1 MAKVALLFILGAIF
15 LIIALLGAVRS
26 ESKEYTRTEAV
37 IERVIFSDTGNVNY
51 YVSFVNNGVEIL
63 AQTDHYSSE
72 TKSLNP
78 GDKVEIGY
86 YLTKNGKFR
95 AVVLDDG
102 LEPVS
107 SRVGWLFKLMLVC
120 GCAMVSIAIV
130 LFVRSWF

>member
-1 MAKVALLFILGAIF
+1 MAKIALLFIIGAVF

-26 ESKEYTRTEAV
+26 EPKDYTRTEAV
-37 IERVIFSDTGNVNY
+37 IERAIFSDTGNVKY

-86 YLTKNGKFR
+86 YLTKNCKFR
-95 AVVLDDG
+95 AVVLDDC

-107 SRVGWLFKLMLVC
+107 SRVGLFFKFMLVC
-120 GCAMVSIAIV
+120 E
-130 LFVRSWF
+130 

>member
-37 IERVIFSDTGNVNY
+37 IERVIFSDTGNVKY